1 MSFIHLQNHS
11 YYSLLQ
17 ALPSPKKLAA
27 FAKEKNMKAIALT
40 DSWNL
45 YWALEFYLAC
55 EKEGVKAILW
65 CEMFIAPRSLHKKE
79 NRADWRPYNML
90 FLAENNEWYKNL
102 TKLSTTAYL
111 EWMYYKPR
119 IDYDVIEENKKWLIA
134 IDSWRR
140 TKLASLIIENWLE
153 EEIEN
158 LIKKHLE
165 IFWPENYFFWILDH
179 KNTPVQLD
187 LNEKLREYWK
197 KFWIK
202 CVALQNSFY
211 LNPEDAEV
219 QDIVTCIATW
229 RDLDDWRRSSM
240 IDEDYSLKDPEE
252 MIKSFEDFPEA
263 IENTEKIADRCNVSF
278 ETWIYRIPDFYPD
291 EKAKEKYLWY
301 EIETPLKYFRIECI
315 EWLKDRYPKFKKH
328 LEKISWKNLNEST
341 IDNLEIDLTA
351 KSKRDQDNIDNSE
364 EKKLAEDPEKE
375 WLRIAVRFEHEFK
388 IIQKMWFES
397 YFLMVSDYC
406 KRSWD
411 NDIMVWPWRW
421 SWAGSIIAYAMKI
434 TNIEPL
440 RYWLLFERF
449 LNPERVS
456 MPDFD
461 IDFEDDKRDRVIAYV
476 TRKYWADH
484 VAQISTF
491 WTMAARAAIKD
502 VWRTYWIWFWEMN
515 EFAKLIP
522 EKPWTKLSEAR
533 EEEAPLREKVESE
546 AKFKKVWDAAR
557 LLEWNVRHI
566 SVHACAVVIADRP
579 LENYTAL
586 QHPPKNDQIII
597 SQFSA
602 KPLEQLWLLK
612 MDFLWLK
619 NLTILKN
626 AKHVIK
632 ESKNLDIE
640 IDEIPIDD
648 KETLELFQ
656 RWETTWIFQFE
667 SWWMKKYLKEL
678 APTRFEDLIAMNSLY
693 RPWPMEYIPTFI
705 KWKHYPSTV
714 KYPHES
720 LEEILKETYWIAV
733 YQEQILQIAQ
743 IFAWYSLWQAD
754 LLRRAI
760 WKKIQAEM
768 DKQRWVFIEKAVN
781 VWRDEKLAEHIFD
794 DIIVPFAGYGFNK
807 SHAAAYSLI
816 AYQTAY
822 LKAHFP
828 TEFMTALFKSD
839 ASNAD
844 RIAVEIWECTKIWID
859 VLPPD
864 INESNKDFTVV
875 WEWKIRFWLSSIKN
889 LWDNWIEAIISE
901 REKNGKYTD
910 ITDFISRLDYTHL
923 NKKNFEAMVFSWA
936 TDCLWERNS
945 LADSMLEMIEFSK
958 AKWKE
963 KESWQ
968 MDLFWMMTSSWH
980 EEWWEDVSKFKLK
993 KVKPADIET
1002 RLDWEREYLWLF
1014 VSQHP
1019 LAWLENYI
1027 SARAYNLENLTEK
1040 ELKSD
1045 KLKSFAGLITWLR
1058 IIRTK
1063 KWEDFSV
1070 FDFETPQWNFE
1081 AVFFP
1086 KSHAKIKNRIA
1097 EWKSFL
1103 IKWKLKQRNWW
1114 LQIVWEEL
1122 IKLNIEELR
1131 KHAEEQNVLWK
1142 NRHFNQKEVKIPLL
1156 DSEWKKEWIIK
1167 VPYSATESHM
1177 KKLKEMLLANLR
1189 EGDWWTVVTV
1199 ILPQWKEVEFPKK
1212 VDANGKLR
1220 SDVLEMFRK
1229 NSVEL

>member
-1 MSFIHLQNHS
+1 MNFIHLQNHS

-27 FAKEKNMKAIALT
+27 FAKEKWMKAIALT

-45 YWALEFYLAC
+45 YWALEFYQAC
-55 EKEGVKAILW
+55 EKEWVKAILW

-79 NRADWRPYNML
+79 NRADWRPFNML
-90 FLAENNEWYKNL
+90 FLAENNVWYKNL
-102 TKLSTTAYL
+102 TRLSTTSYL

-119 IDYDVIEENKKWLIA
+119 IDYDVIEENKEWLIA
-134 IDSWRR
+134 IDSWRW
-140 TKLASLIIENWLE
+140 TKLASLIIENWPE
-153 EEIEN
+153 EEIEE

-187 LNEKLREYWK
+187 LNEQLRKYWK
-197 KFWIK
+197 KFWVQ

-252 MIKSFEDFPEA
+252 MIKAFEDFPEA
-263 IENTEKIADRCNVSF
+263 IENTEKISDRCNVDF
-278 ETWIYRIPDFYPD
+278 ELYIYRIPDFFAD
-291 EKAKEKYLWY
+291 EKAKEKYLPH
-301 EIETPLKYFRIECI
+301 EIETPIKYFRIECI
-315 EWLKDRYPKFKKH
+315 EWLKNRYPKFKEH
-328 LEKISWKNLNEST
+328 LEKISWKNLDESV
-341 IDNLEIDLTA
+341 IDNLQIDLTA
-351 KSKRDQDNIDNSE
+351 KSKRDQDDIDNST
-364 EKKLAEDPEKE
+364 EKDLSEDPEKE

-406 KRSWD
+406 IWSWD

-421 SWAGSIIAYAMKI
+421 SWAGSIIAFAMKI

-449 LNPERVS
+449 LNPDRVS

-461 IDFEDDKRDRVIAYV
+461 IDFEDEKRMQVVDYV
-476 TRKYWADH
+476 SRKYWKDH
-484 VAQISTF
+484 VAVISTF

-502 VWRTYWIWFWEMN
+502 VWRTYWVWFWEMN

-522 EKPWTKLSEAR
+522 EKPWTKLAEAW

-557 LLEWNVRHI
+557 TLEWNVRHI
-566 SVHACAVVIADRP
+566 SVHACAVVISDKP

-586 QHPPKNDQIII
+586 QNAPKDNSVII

-602 KPLEQLWLLK
+602 KPLETLWLLK

-626 AKHVIK
+626 AMRVIK
-632 ESKNLDIE
+632 QSKWVEID
-640 IDEIPIDD
+640 IDEIPIQDT
-648 KETLELFQ
+648 KTIELFQ

-678 APTRFEDLIAMNSLY
+678 VPTRFEDLIAMNSLY

-705 KWKHYPSTV
+705 KWKHFPSTV

-743 IFAWYSLWQAD
+743 IFSGYTLWQAD

-760 WKKIQAEM
+760 WKKIQEEM
-768 DKQRWVFIEKAVN
+768 DKQRTVFIQKAVEI
-781 VWRDEKLAEHIFD
+781 WRDEKLAEHIFD
-794 DIIVPFAGYGFNK
+794 DIIVPFAGYWFNK
-807 SHAAAYSLI
+807 SHAAAYSLV

-822 LKAHFP
+822 LKAHYP
-828 TEFMTALFKSD
+828 TEFMAALLMSD
-839 ASNAD
+839 RSNMD
-844 RIAVEIWECTKIWID
+844 RVTIEIQECNQIWID

-864 INESNKDFTVV
+864 VNESFENFTVV
-875 WEWKIRFWLSSIKN
+875 WETNIRFGLSAIKN
-889 LWDNWIEAIISE
+889 LWDNWIEAILES
-901 REKNGKYTD
+901 RNKDWKFTD
-910 ITDFISRLDYTHL
+910 ITDFISRLNYTHL
-923 NKKNFEAMVFSWA
+923 NKKNFEALILSWSL
-936 TDCLWERNS
+936 DCLWERNA
-945 LADSMLEMIEFSK
+945 LHDSMLEMIEFSK

-963 KESWQ
+963 KDSGQ
-968 MDLFWMMTSSWH
+968 MDLFWMMMDAWV
-980 EEWWEDVSKFKLK
+980 EEWWEDVSKFKLRE
-993 KVKPADIET
+993 VKPADIET
-1002 RLDWEREYLWLF
+1002 RLDWERELLWLF

-1019 LAWLENYI
+1019 LAWLEPYI
-1027 SARAYNLENLTEK
+1027 TARAYNLEKLTEK

-1070 FDFETPQWNFE
+1070 FNFETPQWNFE

-1097 EWKSFL
+1097 ESKSFL
-1103 IKWKLKQRNWW
+1103 IKWKLKERNWW

-1122 IKLNIEELR
+1122 IKLKIEDLR
-1131 KHAEEQNVLWK
+1131 KHAAEQNILWD
-1142 NRHFNQKEVKIPLL
+1142 NRHFQQKEVVIPLL
-1156 DSEWKKEWIIK
+1156 DTNKPKEWTIK
-1167 VPYSATESHM
+1167 IPYSATESHM
-1177 KKLKEMLLANLR
+1177 AKLKEMLLANPWK
-1189 EGDWWTVVTV
+1189 EEWWTMVTV
-1199 ILPQWKEVEFPKK
+1199 ILPWWKEIEFPKK
-1212 VDANGKLR
+1212 VDANWKLR
-1220 SDVLEMFRK
+1220 SDVLGIFRT
-1229 NSVEL
+1229 NSKEL